1 MKKINSC
8 LRIRKQSF
16 HNYEFQI
23 TKYDNRMD
31 DEITTIKYT
40 CEEKKKPVNGS
51 MNTCTRTPFIPF

>member
-1 MKKINSC
+1 
-8 LRIRKQSF
+8 
-16 HNYEFQI
+16 
-23 TKYDNRMD
+23 MD